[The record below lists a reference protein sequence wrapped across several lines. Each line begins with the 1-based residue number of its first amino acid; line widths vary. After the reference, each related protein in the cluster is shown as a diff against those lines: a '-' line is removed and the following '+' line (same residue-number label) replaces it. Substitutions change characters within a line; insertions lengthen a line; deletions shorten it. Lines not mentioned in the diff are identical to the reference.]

1 MAGKLTEVAVGLA
14 AVQNMEKSAAIDW
27 AGIGKE
33 VAKNVGNTAL
43 KVGTIAGTATALGY
57 IGNKVISHRDSAQ
70 TQQRFNASLNMAL
83 AKNPILA
90 NANKEDIKHI
100 AQTVYNLAPH
110 AAGDPNVLA
119 SVLAN
124 AIHGAGLDP
133 KTARDLM
140 ELEEKHYNIQRMT
153 AAPYMDIAKLSL
165 TDWQKYDTDTAEA
178 LALSRTIG
186 TNLGGHQVPP
196 YIPPSRS

>member
-1 MAGKLTEVAVGLA
+1 MA
-14 AVQNMEKSAAIDW
+14 
-27 AGIGKE
+27 AGM
-33 VAKNVGNTAL
+33 
-43 KVGTIAGTATALGY
+43 GY
-57 IGNKVISHRDSAQ
+57 VGNKVISHRDSAQ
-70 TQQRFNASLNMAL
+70 TQQRFNASLNLAL

-90 NANKEDIKHI
+90 NANKEDVKHL

-110 AAGDPNVLA
+110 AAGDPNVLS

-153 AAPYMDIAKLSL
+153 APPYTDMARIAL
-165 TDWQKYDTDTAEA
+165 TDWQRYDPDMASAIARAE
-178 LALSRTIG
+178 
-186 TNLGGHQVPP
+186 
-196 YIPPSRS
+196 YIPKPSVK

>member
-1 MAGKLTEVAVGLA
+1 MTEDMTKVALWNA
-14 AVQNMEKSAAIDW
+14 IKNSAMKP
-27 AGIGKE
+27 GGVLNHIG
-33 VAKNVGNTAL
+33 GTAL
-43 KVGTIAGTATALGY
+43 KVGTVAGMAAGMGY
-57 IGNKVISHRDSAQ
+57 VGNKVISHRDSAQ

-90 NANKEDIKHI
+90 NANKEDVKHL

-110 AAGDPNVLA
+110 AAGDPNVLS

-153 AAPYMDIAKLSL
+153 APPYTDIARLAL
-165 TDWQKYDTDTAEA
+165 TDWQRYDPATAIA
-178 LALSRTIG
+178 MGAAG
-186 TNLGGHQVPP
+186 QMGQNLGGHEVHP
-196 YIPPSRS
+196 YRPSHNS